1 MTNSTNINND
11 KLDLNINLPNS
22 NTNNNHDGN
31 DVIIL
36 NNKLSFGNKKRNY
49 HQWLTP
55 KELKERNFKIDY
67 INIGLLG
74 VTII

>member
-1 MTNSTNINND
+1 M
-11 KLDLNINLPNS
+11 NINLPNS

-36 NNKLSFGNKKRNY
+36 NNKLSFGNKKINY
-49 HQWLTP
+49 HQWLKP
-55 KELKERNFKIDY
+55 KELKKRNVKIDH